1 MSRAQ
6 TWTIIFLLGVLTLAL
21 CWHFYRTEQY
31 RQEQL
36 SIERVRL
43 GRALKEDWDKGA
55 LSGIHRAHR
64 FIKSDRKLLAE
75 RNNPPPPP
83 SAAEEKE
90 RVAQKAA
97 EQKKAEQ
104 SLEEIRKLVEER
116 RTEKEDGPE

>member
-1 MSRAQ
+1 MSRTQ
-6 TWTIIFLLGVLTLAL
+6 TWTIISLLGVLTLAL

-36 SIERVRL
+36 SIERVGL
-43 GRALKEDWDKGA
+43 GRALGKDVGVGA
-55 LSGIHRAHR
+55 DIRRAHR
-64 FIKSDRKLLAE
+64 LIKSDRKLLAE

-104 SLEEIRKLVEER
+104 SLEELRKLVEER